1 MNKIATLSMS
11 LRPLLA
17 DAGCGKNSDD
27 VGFPTA
33 SIRCA
38 VCGIEVPLDEA
49 VVPEA
54 ADQLTYLC
62 GLDCYARW
70 RSSAAV
76 SFPSVA
82 PESAKIVHLHT
93 ERALK

>member
-1 MNKIATLSMS
+1 MNKIVTLSMS
-11 LRPLLA
+11 LRLPSS
-17 DAGCGKNSDD
+17 DAGCGKNFDNGR
-27 VGFPTA
+27 VLTA
-33 SIRCA
+33 STRCA

-70 RSSAAV
+70 RAIAAIV
-76 SFPSVA
+76 FPSVS
-82 PESAKIVHLHT
+82 PESD
-93 ERALK
+93 

>member
-11 LRPLLA
+11 LRLPPA
-17 DAGCGKNSDD
+17 DAGCGKNSDNGR
-27 VGFPTA
+27 VPTA
-33 SIRCA
+33 STRCA

-70 RSSAAV
+70 RAIAAIV
-76 SFPSVA
+76 FPSVS
-82 PESAKIVHLHT
+82 PESD
-93 ERALK
+93 

>member
-1 MNKIATLSMS
+1 MTKIATLSMS
-11 LRPLLA
+11 LRLPPA
-17 DAGCGKNSDD
+17 DAGCVKNSDD

-54 ADQLTYLC
+54 TDQLTYLC
-62 GLDCYARW
+62 GLDCYAHW
-70 RSSAAV
+70 RAIAAI
-76 SFPSVA
+76 SFPST
-82 PESAKIVHLHT
+82 PESD
-93 ERALK
+93 

>member
-1 MNKIATLSMS
+1 MNKIPSLSMS
-11 LRPLLA
+11 LPLPPA
-17 DAGCGKNSDD
+17 DPEEVKMSDS
-27 VGFPTA
+27 VRALTA
-33 SIRCA
+33 STWCA

-54 ADQLTYLC
+54 TDQLTYLC

-70 RSSAAV
+70 RSIAAI

-82 PESAKIVHLHT
+82 PESD
-93 ERALK
+93 